1 MFTKI
6 QLNAV
11 TSIIKTL
18 DNFIRNH
25 TKWILSVT
33 CLCVTSGAY
42 AVTWTAGEIVQA
54 MQQAQANGQ
63 PFDKLLAE
71 KVRYEMTM
79 SGLQIIDGN
88 LVFKTVIPA
97 TYTSLKDSASGILGG
112 DKKLLTDYLL
122 AGAIVGPGFGYC
134 DVPVPA
140 GSAVAARS
148 GDADV
153 RAQFSNVGT
162 LFDLHSNPNQVQLTL
177 QIDADMLAHSQIGLE
192 WCGFVDW
199 PYACSLW
206 VKSPAC
212 PPPVCLPGTC
222 YKKVLGVKIPYPCC
236 NWQTPSCP
244 LPDVCAVPI
253 PAPKRVEESW
263 IDWAPADVIGK
274 LKGSVTL
281 TLNHSFSITNNTVT
295 VGANATLSGAATSL
309 PFAAIGPVIPDTRL
323 ISFPVPPLLIPHV
336 DTSPALQTLGTLADT
351 LLLFEKVT
359 GNDEL
364 YIKNKVMPGLIAQQ
378 QTRLDAMFNSYFP
391 IQLQLPTVTDFNNL
405 DPASQ
410 ALLKLVLN
418 YLYNNIDMVGEFAL
432 DVVKNNWT
440 EVLYYVLTDN
450 RAALGQL
457 FAYQALC
464 PSVEKLKANMLT
476 TSLYST
482 ASGACAAVDPRTPG
496 IGPFYATANC
506 QTEIGFQAENFAGFC
521 RESFTPKPNPLLG
534 NAAAWPTTN
543 VETDTLSTLPNV
555 SSKWSLSST
564 AQLAAGVEPIA
575 NNHIPF
581 VKRINFRQAG
591 SCALEMR
598 VYKKDISATNLMP
611 LLWIHGGAWTY
622 RSSGFLGMESLV
634 SNYTEDDFVVFAP
647 FYRLVGDKD
656 GSQECRNATW
666 QDMVADV
673 EAALDWVRANGAT
686 FGASDTTKIPV
697 TGQSAGAHLAGWLM
711 THRPDQVS
719 RGLLVYPPTD
729 LYNFLIRLQG
739 AGGAAFPPLS
749 DSANTPYDSGPA
761 QEIVETYLQLPL
773 GTARTVDLNTL
784 PLPAYLSENSYA
796 QKIGLGQSAY
806 PPAFILHGTR
816 DSLLTYSQS
825 QVLCESYGG
834 VVNVNWSAT
843 PDLRAIYPCGDRSQL
858 HLFKEADHAF
868 EVCPFTNI
876 TSACRAGSPASAA
889 LLTDSI
895 QQGRKWLSSGGNQLR
910 SGVPVTGLAGATN
923 TDLLYTFK
931 APAGAGNVT
940 FQLSGGSGDADM
952 YVRYGAP
959 PTTSV
964 YDCRP
969 YVAGNAE
976 TCSLPSA
983 AAGTWYVMVRGYSA
997 FANVSLV
1004 ATFTPAVQLQNGVP
1018 INGLTA
1024 AKATELTYT
1033 FTVPAGANAL
1043 SFQMSGGSGDADL
1056 YVRFGAAPTTS
1067 TYDCRPYL
1075 NGNAET
1081 CTMPSATAGTWY
1093 VMIRAYTSFS
1103 GVTLLG
1109 HYQ

>member
-1 MFTKI
+1 MYRKLISRLSTMCH
-6 QLNAV
+6 L
-11 TSIIKTL
+11 SINKL
-18 DNFIRNH
+18 RMVLLMSMVF
-25 TKWILSVT
+25 SVCT
-33 CLCVTSGAY
+33 INTAG

-71 KVRYEMTM
+71 KVRDEMAK

-88 LVFKTVIPA
+88 LVFKSVIPA
-97 TYTSLKDSASGILGG
+97 TYTSLKDAASGIGKE
-112 DKKLLTDYLL
+112 DAKTLLDYLTAL
-122 AGAIVGPGFGYC
+122 AIVGPGFGFC
-134 DVPVPA
+134 DVPIPA
-140 GSAVAARS
+140 GSAIAARS
-148 GDADV
+148 SDADV

-162 LFDLHSNPNQVQLTL
+162 YIDLHTNPNQVLLTL
-177 QIDADMLAHSQIGLE
+177 QIDADMLAHSQVGLE

-199 PYACSLW
+199 PYTCTLW
-206 VKSPAC
+206 VKNPLC
-212 PPPVCLPGTC
+212 PPPVCLPSTC
-222 YKKVLGVKIPYPCC
+222 YKKVLGVRVPYPCC
-236 NWQTPSCP
+236 NWQTPSCS

-263 IDWAPADVIGK
+263 ADWAPADVIGK

-309 PFAAIGPVIPDTRL
+309 PYAAIGPVVPDLRL
-323 ISFPVPPLLIPHV
+323 IAFPVPPFLVPHV
-336 DTSPALQTLGTLADT
+336 DTSPALQTLGTYADV

-359 GNDEL
+359 GNDEI
-364 YIKNKVMPGLIAQQ
+364 YVKKEVMPGLIKQQ
-378 QTRLDAMFNSYFP
+378 QARLDAMFNNYFP
-391 IQLQLPTVTDFNNL
+391 IQLQLPTIQDFNNL
-405 DPASQ
+405 DPVSQ
-410 ALLKLVLN
+410 ALLKLVLD
-418 YLYNNIDMVGEFAL
+418 YLYNNIDMLGEFAL

-464 PSVEKLKANMLT
+464 PSVERLKANMPA

-482 ASGACAAVDPRTPG
+482 AGGTCAAIDPRTPG
-496 IGPFYATANC
+496 AGPFYATADC
-506 QTEIGFQAENFAGFC
+506 QTEIGFQAENFNGFC
-521 RESFTPKPNPLLG
+521 RESFTAKPNPLLG
-534 NAAAWPTTN
+534 NAAAWPSTN
-543 VETDTLSTLPNV
+543 VETDVLSTLPNV

-564 AQLAAGVEPIA
+564 AQLAVGVEPIN

-581 VKRINFRQAG
+581 VKRIHYRQAG
-591 SCALEMR
+591 NCALEMR
-598 VYKKDISATNLMP
+598 VYKKNISAANLTP

-634 SNYTEDDFVVFAP
+634 SNYTEDNFVVFAP

-673 EAALDWVRANGAT
+673 EAALDWVSANGVT
-686 FGASDTTKIPV
+686 FGAGDTTKIPV

-729 LYNFLIRLQG
+729 LNDFLIRLQG
-739 AGGAAFPPLS
+739 VGGATFPPLS
-749 DSANTPYDSGPA
+749 DSTGTPYDSSSA

-773 GTARTVDLNTL
+773 GSARTVDLNNP
-784 PLPAYLSENSYA
+784 PLYLSENSFA
-796 QKIGLGQSAY
+796 QKISQGQSAY

-843 PDLRAIYPCGDRSQL
+843 PDLRAVYPCGDRSQL

-876 TSACRAGSPASAA
+876 TSACRAGSAESAL
-889 LLTDSI
+889 LLTDSL
-895 QQGRKWLSSGGNQLR
+895 QKGRQWLSTHNQLQN
-910 SGVPVTGLAGATN
+910 GVPVTGLSGATAA
-923 TDLLYTFK
+923 DLIYTFEV
-931 APAGAGNVT
+931 PADASNLN
-940 FQLSGGSGDADM
+940 FQLNGGSGDADL
-952 YVRYGAP
+952 YVRYGAAP
-959 PTTSV
+959 STAA

-969 YVAGNAE
+969 YLDGNAE
-976 TCSLPSA
+976 LCSMPNA
-983 AAGTWYVMVRGYSA
+983 TAGTWYVMVRGYTD

-1004 ATFTPAVQLQNGVP
+1004 ATYTLGNPLGNQLQNGVP
-1018 INGLTA
+1018 VNGLSGAFA
-1024 AKATELTYT
+1024 AEVRYT
-1033 FTVPAGANAL
+1033 FEVPAGASNL
-1043 SFQMSGGSGDADL
+1043 TFQLNGGSGDADL
-1056 YVRFGAAPTTS
+1056 YVRYGAAPTT
-1067 TYDCRPYL
+1067 TAYDCRPYL
-1075 NGNAET
+1075 DGNAEI
-1081 CTMPSATAGTWY
+1081 CTMPNATAGTWY
-1093 VMIRAYTSFS
+1093 VMIRGYTNFS
-1103 GVTLLG
+1103 GVTLMG
-1109 HYQ
+1109 NYQ